1 MCVDSMRAR
10 RRPKFISAEKRRA
23 AGRNWAI
30 FFVGK
35 VPTNA
40 PNGAHMAHMAHS
52 EPRQAN
58 ALVSTPMSV
67 DPDARP
73 LLPAAA

>member
-1 MCVDSMRAR
+1 M
-10 RRPKFISAEKRRA
+10 P
-23 AGRNWAI
+23 
-30 FFVGK
+30 VGT

-40 PNGAHMAHMAHS
+40 PNGAHMAYTAHS

-67 DPDARP
+67 DLDERT